1 MAPSETPLNSHNPV
15 NLYTRGILATIWYT
29 HLNHWY
35 TLMKMTL
42 NQSIII
48 NKLSIDVKPSLDPQ
62 GRVVYLPNPE
72 RKPYLITDNHR
83 DSPVGFGV
91 KISATKKTYIVQRRV
106 SSPGNRPKT
115 GGKSPSEVIRSTI
128 GNVSDFAN
136 IDQAREV
143 ARNLVQTMKLT
154 KRNPNKIKRESDA
167 SELTISEVF
176 AQYRQHLLGR
186 AKPAKPNTLA
196 VLDKAENRLSEWA
209 GLRVKDLTGNEIL
222 RKFDEIASRARTAA
236 EQTFRW
242 ANVAVKH
249 AIEIE
254 AGNAQTQQRQPSLS
268 YNPFS
273 ILKVQKKFRTR
284 SELEDS
290 YRAKGVRNPLSPKD
304 TLGSFLTALHNK
316 RSLNRLGCDYLLL
329 TVLLGARKEE
339 TASLCWREALTEEE
353 ARTTSYVDLEN
364 RMIRFYDTKNRNDH
378 ELPICDATKRI
389 LEDRRDI
396 VNDNEKRAD
405 KRKWVFPARSSRS
418 KVGHYSDSKSL
429 RENLC
434 QEARIVKLGMHDLRR
449 TFGRVAEELTSY
461 AVVKKLLNHR
471 NTTDPTE
478 RYANP
483 DQDRVYE
490 ALQRIELNMLLTS
503 PELYNSLLASSKYP
517 PILKGNV

>member
-1 MAPSETPLNSHNPV
+1 MKPT
-15 NLYTRGILATIWYT
+15 
-29 HLNHWY
+29 LNHAG
-35 TLMKMTL
+35 K
-42 NQSIII
+42 
-48 NKLSIDVKPSLDPQ
+48 
-62 GRVVYLPNPE
+62 VVFEANPE
-72 RKPYLITDNHR
+72 HKPYIVFDDHR

-91 KISATKKTYIVQRRV
+91 KVSLTKKTYVIQRRV
-106 SSPGNRPKT
+106 SSGDRSVSE
-115 GGKSPSEVIRSTI
+115 GKKPSSVLKVKV
-128 GNVSDFAN
+128 GNVSDFPN

-143 ARNLVQTMKLT
+143 ARQLVQTMIAT
-154 KRNPNKIKRESDA
+154 KRNPNRIKRETEA

-176 AQYRQHLLGR
+176 AQYRNHLMGR
-186 AKPAKPNTLA
+186 SKPAKPNTLN
-196 VLDKAENRLSEWA
+196 VLSKAENRLSEWS
-209 GLRVKDLTGNEIL
+209 GLRVKDLAGNEIL

-304 TLGSFLTALHNK
+304 TLGRFLTALHNK
-316 RSLNRLGCDYLLL
+316 RSFNRIGCDYLLL

-339 TASLCWREALTEEE
+339 TASLCWREAITNEE
-353 ARTTSYVDLEN
+353 AKTTSYVDLHN
-364 RMIRFYDTKNRNDH
+364 RVVRFYDTKNRNDH
-378 ELPICDATKRI
+378 ELPICDAAKRI

-396 VNDNEKRAD
+396 VLDVETRPE
-405 KRKWVFPARSSRS
+405 RRRWVFPARSLRS

-429 RENLC
+429 REYLC
-434 QEARIVKLGMHDLRR
+434 LEADIVKLGMHDLRR

-461 AVVKKLLNHR
+461 AVVKRLLNHR

-478 RYANP
+478 RYAEP
-483 DQDRVYE
+483 DQERVFE
-490 ALQRIELNMLLTS
+490 ALQRIELHMLITA
-503 PELYNSLLASSKYP
+503 PKLYNALLASKNYP
-517 PILKGNV
+517 PLPE

>member
-1 MAPSETPLNSHNPV
+1 MKPT
-15 NLYTRGILATIWYT
+15 
-29 HLNHWY
+29 LNHAG
-35 TLMKMTL
+35 K
-42 NQSIII
+42 
-48 NKLSIDVKPSLDPQ
+48 
-62 GRVVYLPNPE
+62 VVFEANPE
-72 RKPYLITDNHR
+72 HKPYIVFDDHC

-91 KISATKKTYIVQRRV
+91 KVSLTKKTYVIQRRV
-106 SSPGNRPKT
+106 SSGDRSVSE
-115 GGKSPSEVIRSTI
+115 GKKPSSVLKVKV
-128 GNVSDFAN
+128 GNVSDFPN

-143 ARNLVQTMKLT
+143 ARQLVQTMIAT
-154 KRNPNKIKRESDA
+154 KRNPNRIKRETEA

-176 AQYRQHLLGR
+176 AQYRNHLMGR
-186 AKPAKPNTLA
+186 SKPAKPNTLA

-242 ANVAVKH
+242 INVAVRH

-290 YRAKGVRNPLSPKD
+290 YKAKGVRNPLSPKD
-304 TLGSFLTALHNK
+304 TLGRFLTALHNK
-316 RSLNRLGCDYLLL
+316 RSFNRLGCDYLLL

-339 TASLCWREALTEEE
+339 TASLCWREVLTEEE

-364 RMIRFYDTKNRNDH
+364 RMIRFFDTKNRNDH

-418 KVGHYSDSKSL
+418 KIGHYSDSKSL

-434 QEARIVKLGMHDLRR
+434 QEAGIVKLGMHDLRR

-517 PILKGNV
+517 PILKGKV

>member
-1 MAPSETPLNSHNPV
+1 MKPT
-15 NLYTRGILATIWYT
+15 
-29 HLNHWY
+29 LNHAG
-35 TLMKMTL
+35 K
-42 NQSIII
+42 
-48 NKLSIDVKPSLDPQ
+48 
-62 GRVVYLPNPE
+62 VVFEANPE
-72 RKPYLITDNHR
+72 HKPYIVFDDHR

-91 KISATKKTYIVQRRV
+91 KVSLTKKTYVIQRRV
-106 SSPGNRPKT
+106 SSGDRSVSE
-115 GGKSPSEVIRSTI
+115 GKKPSSVLKVKV
-128 GNVSDFAN
+128 GNVSDFPN

-143 ARNLVQTMKLT
+143 ARQLVQTMIAT
-154 KRNPNKIKRESDA
+154 KRNPNRIKRETEA

-176 AQYRQHLLGR
+176 AQYRNHLMGR
-186 AKPAKPNTLA
+186 SKPAKPNTLA

-242 ANVAVKH
+242 INVAVRH

-290 YRAKGVRNPLSPKD
+290 YKAKGVRNPLSPKD
-304 TLGSFLTALHNK
+304 TLGRFLTALHNK
-316 RSLNRLGCDYLLL
+316 RSFNRLGCDYLLL

-339 TASLCWREALTEEE
+339 TASLCWREVLTEEE

-364 RMIRFYDTKNRNDH
+364 RMIRFFDTKNRNDH

-418 KVGHYSDSKSL
+418 KIGHYSDSKSL

-434 QEARIVKLGMHDLRR
+434 QEAGIVKLGMHDLRR

-483 DQDRVYE
+483 DQVRVYE

-517 PILKGNV
+517 PILKGKV

>member
-1 MAPSETPLNSHNPV
+1 
-15 NLYTRGILATIWYT
+15 
-29 HLNHWY
+29 
-35 TLMKMTL
+35 MKTTL
-42 NQSIII
+42 NQAFII
-48 NKLSIDVKPSLDPQ
+48 NKLSIDVKPTLNHA
-62 GRVVYLPNPE
+62 GKVVFEANPDQ
-72 RKPYLITDNHR
+72 KPYIVFDDHR

-91 KISATKKTYIVQRRV
+91 KVSLTKKTYVIQRRV
-106 SSPGNRPKT
+106 ASSDRNVSE
-115 GGKSPSEVIRSTI
+115 GKKPSSVLKVKV
-128 GNVSDFAN
+128 GNVSDFQS

-143 ARNLVQTMKLT
+143 ARQLVQTMIAT
-154 KRNPNKIKRESDA
+154 KRNPNKIKRETDA

-186 AKPAKPNTLA
+186 SKPAKPNTLS
-196 VLDKAENRLSEWA
+196 VLGKAENRLKEWA

-222 RKFDEIASRARTAA
+222 RKFDEIASRARTAS

-290 YRAKGVRNPLSPKD
+290 YKAKGVRNPLSPKD
-304 TLGSFLTALHNK
+304 TLGRFLSALHNK
-316 RSLNRLGCDYLLL
+316 RSFNRLGCDYLLL

-339 TASLCWREALTEEE
+339 TASLCWRESLTKEE
-353 ARTTSYVDLEN
+353 AKTTSYVDLDK
-364 RMIRFYDTKNRNDH
+364 RVIRFYDTKNRNDH
-378 ELPICDATKRI
+378 ELPICDAVKRL

-396 VNDNEKRAD
+396 VQESETRQE
-405 KRKWVFPARSSRS
+405 RLMWVFPARSKRS

-429 RENLC
+429 REYLC
-434 QEARIVKLGMHDLRR
+434 QEAGITKLGMHDLRR
-449 TFGRVAEELTSY
+449 TFGRIAEELTSY
-461 AVVKKLLNHR
+461 AVVKRLLNHR

-478 RYANP
+478 RYAVP
-483 DQDRVYE
+483 DEERIYE
-490 ALQRIELNMLLTS
+490 ALQRIELHMLMTA
-503 PELYNSLLASSKYP
+503 PELYNSLLASAKYP
-517 PILKGNV
+517 PIQ

>member
-1 MAPSETPLNSHNPV
+1 MKT
-15 NLYTRGILATIWYT
+15 
-29 HLNHWY
+29 
-35 TLMKMTL
+35 TLS
-42 NQSIII
+42 QAFII
-48 NKLSIDVKPSLDPQ
+48 NKLSIGVKPTLNHA
-62 GRVVYLPNPE
+62 GKVVFEANPE
-72 RKPYLITDNHR
+72 HKPYIVFDDHR

-91 KISATKKTYIVQRRV
+91 KVSLTKKTYVIQRRV
-106 SSPGNRPKT
+106 SSGDRSVSE
-115 GGKSPSEVIRSTI
+115 GKKPSSVLKVKV
-128 GNVSDFAN
+128 GNVSDFPN

-143 ARNLVQTMKLT
+143 ARQLVQTMIAT
-154 KRNPNKIKRESDA
+154 KRNPNRIKRETEA
-167 SELTISEVF
+167 SELIISEVF
-176 AQYRQHLLGR
+176 AQYRNHLMGR
-186 AKPAKPNTLA
+186 SKPAKPNTLA

-242 ANVAVKH
+242 INVAVRH

-290 YRAKGVRNPLSPKD
+290 YKAKGVRNPLSPKD
-304 TLGSFLTALHNK
+304 TLGRFLTALHNK
-316 RSLNRLGCDYLLL
+316 RSFNRLGCDYLLL

-339 TASLCWREALTEEE
+339 TASLCWREVLTEEE

-364 RMIRFYDTKNRNDH
+364 RMIRFFDTKNRNDH

-418 KVGHYSDSKSL
+418 KIGHYSDSKSL

-434 QEARIVKLGMHDLRR
+434 QEAGIVKLGMHDLRR

-517 PILKGNV
+517 PILKGKV

>member
-1 MAPSETPLNSHNPV
+1 MKPT
-15 NLYTRGILATIWYT
+15 
-29 HLNHWY
+29 LNHAG
-35 TLMKMTL
+35 K
-42 NQSIII
+42 
-48 NKLSIDVKPSLDPQ
+48 
-62 GRVVYLPNPE
+62 VVFEANPE
-72 RKPYLITDNHR
+72 HKPYIVFDDHR

-91 KISATKKTYIVQRRV
+91 KVSLTKKTYVIQRRV
-106 SSPGNRPKT
+106 SSGDRSVSE
-115 GGKSPSEVIRSTI
+115 GKKPSSVLKVKV
-128 GNVSDFAN
+128 GNVSDFPN

-143 ARNLVQTMKLT
+143 ARQLVQTMIAT
-154 KRNPNKIKRESDA
+154 KRNPNRIKRETEA

-176 AQYRQHLLGR
+176 AQYRNHLMGR
-186 AKPAKPNTLA
+186 SKPAKPNTLA

-242 ANVAVKH
+242 INVAVRH

-290 YRAKGVRNPLSPKD
+290 YKAKGVRNPLSPKD
-304 TLGSFLTALHNK
+304 TLDRFLTALHNK
-316 RSLNRLGCDYLLL
+316 RSFNRLGCDYLLL

-339 TASLCWREALTEEE
+339 TASLCWREVLTEEE

-364 RMIRFYDTKNRNDH
+364 RMIRFFDTKNRNDH

-418 KVGHYSDSKSL
+418 KIGHYSDSKSL

-434 QEARIVKLGMHDLRR
+434 QEAGIVKLGMHDLRR

-517 PILKGNV
+517 PILKGKV

>member
-1 MAPSETPLNSHNPV
+1 MKT
-15 NLYTRGILATIWYT
+15 
-29 HLNHWY
+29 
-35 TLMKMTL
+35 TLS
-42 NQSIII
+42 QAFII
-48 NKLSIDVKPSLDPQ
+48 NKLSIGVKPTLNHA
-62 GRVVYLPNPE
+62 GKVVFEANPE
-72 RKPYLITDNHR
+72 HKPYIVFDDHR

-91 KISATKKTYIVQRRV
+91 KVSLTKKTYVIQRRV
-106 SSPGNRPKT
+106 SSGDRSVSE
-115 GGKSPSEVIRSTI
+115 GKKPSSVLKVKV
-128 GNVSDFAN
+128 GNVSDFPN

-143 ARNLVQTMKLT
+143 ARQLVQTMIAT
-154 KRNPNKIKRESDA
+154 KRNPNRIKRETEA

-176 AQYRQHLLGR
+176 AQYRNHLMGR
-186 AKPAKPNTLA
+186 SKPAKPNTLN
-196 VLDKAENRLSEWA
+196 VLSKAENRLSEWS

-304 TLGSFLTALHNK
+304 TLGRFLTALHNK
-316 RSLNRLGCDYLLL
+316 RSFNRLGCDYLLL

-339 TASLCWREALTEEE
+339 TASLCWREAITNEE
-353 ARTTSYVDLEN
+353 AKTTSYVDLES

-378 ELPICDATKRI
+378 ELPICDAVKRI

-396 VNDNEKRAD
+396 VQEAETRPEKQ
-405 KRKWVFPARSSRS
+405 KWVFPARSNRS
-418 KVGHYSDSKSL
+418 KAGHYSDSKSL
-429 RENLC
+429 REYIC
-434 QEARIVKLGMHDLRR
+434 ADAGITKLGMHDLRR

-461 AVVKKLLNHR
+461 AVVKRLLNHR

-478 RYANP
+478 RYAVP
-483 DQDRVYE
+483 DEERVFE
-490 ALQRIELNMLLTS
+490 ALQRIELHMLMTA
-503 PELYNSLLASSKYP
+503 PKLYNTLLASAQYP
-517 PILKGNV
+517 PLPEVQ

>member
-1 MAPSETPLNSHNPV
+1 MKT
-15 NLYTRGILATIWYT
+15 
-29 HLNHWY
+29 
-35 TLMKMTL
+35 TLS
-42 NQSIII
+42 QAFII
-48 NKLSIDVKPSLDPQ
+48 NKLSIGVKPTLNHA
-62 GRVVYLPNPE
+62 GKVVFEANPE
-72 RKPYLITDNHR
+72 HKPYIVFDDHR

-91 KISATKKTYIVQRRV
+91 KVSLTKKTYVIQRRV
-106 SSPGNRPKT
+106 SSGDRSVSE
-115 GGKSPSEVIRSTI
+115 GKKPSSVLKVKV
-128 GNVSDFAN
+128 GNVSDFPN

-143 ARNLVQTMKLT
+143 ARQLVQTMIAT
-154 KRNPNKIKRESDA
+154 KRNPNRIKRETEA

-176 AQYRQHLLGR
+176 AQYRNHLMGR
-186 AKPAKPNTLA
+186 SKPAKPNTLA

-242 ANVAVKH
+242 INVAVRH

-254 AGNAQTQQRQPSLS
+254 SGNAQTQQRQPSLS

-290 YRAKGVRNPLSPKD
+290 YKAKGVRNPLSPKD
-304 TLGSFLTALHNK
+304 TLGRFLTALHNK
-316 RSLNRLGCDYLLL
+316 RSFNRLGCDYLLL

-339 TASLCWREALTEEE
+339 TASLCWREVLTEEE

-364 RMIRFYDTKNRNDH
+364 RMIRFFDTKNRNDH

-405 KRKWVFPARSSRS
+405 KRKWFFPARSSRS
-418 KVGHYSDSKSL
+418 KIGHYSDSKSL

-434 QEARIVKLGMHDLRR
+434 QEAGIVKLGMHDLRR

-517 PILKGNV
+517 PILKGKV

>member
-1 MAPSETPLNSHNPV
+1 
-15 NLYTRGILATIWYT
+15 
-29 HLNHWY
+29 
-35 TLMKMTL
+35 MK
-42 NQSIII
+42 
-48 NKLSIDVKPSLDPQ
+48 VSL
-62 GRVVYLPNPE
+62 
-72 RKPYLITDNHR
+72 
-83 DSPVGFGV
+83 
-91 KISATKKTYIVQRRV
+91 TKKTYVIQRRV
-106 SSPGNRPKT
+106 SSGDRSVSE
-115 GGKSPSEVIRSTI
+115 GKKPSSVLKVKV
-128 GNVSDFAN
+128 GNVSDFPN

-143 ARNLVQTMKLT
+143 ARQLVQTMIAT
-154 KRNPNKIKRESDA
+154 KRNPNRIKRETEA

-176 AQYRQHLLGR
+176 AQYRNHLMGR
-186 AKPAKPNTLA
+186 SKPAKPNTLA

-242 ANVAVKH
+242 INVAVRH

-290 YRAKGVRNPLSPKD
+290 YKAKGVRNPLSPKD
-304 TLGSFLTALHNK
+304 TLGRFLTALHNK
-316 RSLNRLGCDYLLL
+316 RSFNRLGCDYLLL

-339 TASLCWREALTEEE
+339 TASLCWREVLTEEE

-364 RMIRFYDTKNRNDH
+364 RMIRFFDTKNRNDH

-418 KVGHYSDSKSL
+418 KIGHYSDSKSL

-434 QEARIVKLGMHDLRR
+434 QEAGIVKLGMHDLRR

-517 PILKGNV
+517 PILKGKV

>member
-1 MAPSETPLNSHNPV
+1 MKT
-15 NLYTRGILATIWYT
+15 
-29 HLNHWY
+29 
-35 TLMKMTL
+35 TLS
-42 NQSIII
+42 QAFII
-48 NKLSIDVKPSLDPQ
+48 NKLSIGVKPTLNHA
-62 GRVVYLPNPE
+62 GKVVFEANPE
-72 RKPYLITDNHR
+72 HKPYIVFDDHR

-91 KISATKKTYIVQRRV
+91 KVSLTKKTYVIQRRV
-106 SSPGNRPKT
+106 SSGDRSVSE
-115 GGKSPSEVIRSTI
+115 GKKPSSVLKVKV
-128 GNVSDFAN
+128 GNVSDFPN

-143 ARNLVQTMKLT
+143 ARQLVQTMIAT
-154 KRNPNKIKRESDA
+154 KRNPNRIKRETEA

-176 AQYRQHLLGR
+176 AQYRNHLMGR
-186 AKPAKPNTLA
+186 SKPAKPNTLA

-242 ANVAVKH
+242 INVAVRH

-290 YRAKGVRNPLSPKD
+290 YKAKGVRNPLSPKD
-304 TLGSFLTALHNK
+304 TLGRFLTALHNK
-316 RSLNRLGCDYLLL
+316 RSFNRLGCDYLLL

-339 TASLCWREALTEEE
+339 TASLCWREVLTEEE

-418 KVGHYSDSKSL
+418 KIGHYSDSKSL

-434 QEARIVKLGMHDLRR
+434 QEAGIVKLGMHDLRR

-517 PILKGNV
+517 PILKGKV

>member
-1 MAPSETPLNSHNPV
+1 MALLFFWATNS
-15 NLYTRGILATIWYT
+15 GD
-29 HLNHWY
+29 
-35 TLMKMTL
+35 TLKTTL
-42 NQSIII
+42 TQSFII
-48 NKLSIDVKPSLDPQ
+48 NKLSVHVKPELNSS
-62 GRVVYLPNPE
+62 GKVVFEPNPQQ
-72 RKPYLITDNHR
+72 KPYIVFDDHR

-91 KISATKKTYIVQRRV
+91 KVSLTKKTYVIQRRV
-106 SSPGNRPKT
+106 SSGTRDVKE
-115 GGKSPSEVIRSTI
+115 GKKPSSVLKVKV
-128 GNVSDFAN
+128 GNVSDFQS
-136 IDQAREV
+136 IDQAREA
-143 ARNLVQTMKLT
+143 ARQLVQTMIAT
-154 KRNPNKIKRESDA
+154 KRNPNRIKRETEA

-186 AKPAKPNTLA
+186 SKPAKPNTLL
-196 VLDKAENRLSEWA
+196 VLDKAENRLKEWEA
-209 GLRVKDLTGNEIL
+209 LRVKDLTGNDIL

-290 YRAKGVRNPLSPKD
+290 YKAKGVRNPLSPKD
-304 TLGSFLTALHNK
+304 TLGRFLTALHNK
-316 RSLNRLGCDYLLL
+316 RSFNRLGCDYLLL

-339 TASLCWREALTEEE
+339 TASLCWREVLTEEE
-353 ARTTSYVDLEN
+353 ARTTSYVDLES
-364 RMIRFYDTKNRNDH
+364 RMIRFFDTKNRNDH

-418 KVGHYSDSKSL
+418 KIGHYSDSKSL

-434 QEARIVKLGMHDLRR
+434 QEAGIVKLGMHDLRR

-517 PILKGNV
+517 PILKGKV

>member
-1 MAPSETPLNSHNPV
+1 MKPT
-15 NLYTRGILATIWYT
+15 
-29 HLNHWY
+29 LNHAG
-35 TLMKMTL
+35 K
-42 NQSIII
+42 
-48 NKLSIDVKPSLDPQ
+48 
-62 GRVVYLPNPE
+62 VVFEANPE
-72 RKPYLITDNHR
+72 HKPYIVFDDHR

-91 KISATKKTYIVQRRV
+91 KVSLTKKTYVIQRRV
-106 SSPGNRPKT
+106 SSGDRSVSE
-115 GGKSPSEVIRSTI
+115 GKKPSSVLKVKV
-128 GNVSDFAN
+128 GNVSDFPN

-143 ARNLVQTMKLT
+143 ARQLVQTMIAT
-154 KRNPNKIKRESDA
+154 KRNPNRIKRETEA

-176 AQYRQHLLGR
+176 AQYRNHLMGR
-186 AKPAKPNTLA
+186 SKPAKPNTLA

-242 ANVAVKH
+242 INVAVRH

-290 YRAKGVRNPLSPKD
+290 YKAKGVRNPLSPKD
-304 TLGSFLTALHNK
+304 TLGRFLTALHNK
-316 RSLNRLGCDYLLL
+316 RSFNRLGCDYLLL

-339 TASLCWREALTEEE
+339 TASLCWREVLTEEE

-364 RMIRFYDTKNRNDH
+364 RMIRFFDTKNRNDH

-418 KVGHYSDSKSL
+418 KIGHYSDSKSL

-434 QEARIVKLGMHDLRR
+434 QEAGIVKLGMHDLRR
-449 TFGRVAEELTSY
+449 SL
-461 AVVKKLLNHR
+461 VV
-471 NTTDPTE
+471 
-478 RYANP
+478 
-483 DQDRVYE
+483 
-490 ALQRIELNMLLTS
+490 
-503 PELYNSLLASSKYP
+503 
-517 PILKGNV
+517 

>member
-1 MAPSETPLNSHNPV
+1 
-15 NLYTRGILATIWYT
+15 
-29 HLNHWY
+29 
-35 TLMKMTL
+35 MKTTL
-42 NQSIII
+42 NQAFII
-48 NKLSIDVKPSLDPQ
+48 NKLSIDVKPALNHA
-62 GRVVYLPNPE
+62 GKVVFEANPDQ
-72 RKPYLITDNHR
+72 KPYIVFDDHR

-91 KISATKKTYIVQRRV
+91 KVSLTKKTYVIQRRV
-106 SSPGNRPKT
+106 ASSDRNVSE
-115 GGKSPSEVIRSTI
+115 GKKPSSVLKVKV
-128 GNVSDFAN
+128 GNVSDFPS

-143 ARNLVQTMKLT
+143 ARQLVQTMIAT
-154 KRNPNKIKRESDA
+154 KRNPNKIKRETDA

-186 AKPAKPNTLA
+186 SKPAKPNTLS
-196 VLDKAENRLSEWA
+196 VLDKAENRLKEWA

-222 RKFDEIASRARTAA
+222 RKFDEIASRARTAS

-290 YRAKGVRNPLSPKD
+290 YKAKGVRNPLSPKD
-304 TLGSFLTALHNK
+304 TLGRFLSALHNK
-316 RSLNRLGCDYLLL
+316 RSFNRLGCDYLLL

-339 TASLCWREALTEEE
+339 TASLCWREALTGEE
-353 ARTTSYVDLEN
+353 AKTTNYVDLEN
-364 RMIRFYDTKNRNDH
+364 RIIRFYDTKNRNDH
-378 ELPICDATKRI
+378 ELPICDAVKII

-396 VNDNEKRAD
+396 VQEAETRQE
-405 KRKWVFPARSSRS
+405 RLMWVFPARSKRS

-429 RENLC
+429 REYLC
-434 QEARIVKLGMHDLRR
+434 QEAGIFKLGMHDLRR

-461 AVVKKLLNHR
+461 AVVKRLLNHR

-478 RYANP
+478 RYAIP
-483 DQDRVYE
+483 DNERIYE
-490 ALQRIELNMLLTS
+490 ALQRIELHMLMTA
-503 PELYNSLLASSKYP
+503 PELYNTLLASAKYP
-517 PILKGNV
+517 PLPVESKE

>member
-1 MAPSETPLNSHNPV
+1 MKPT
-15 NLYTRGILATIWYT
+15 
-29 HLNHWY
+29 LNHAG
-35 TLMKMTL
+35 K
-42 NQSIII
+42 
-48 NKLSIDVKPSLDPQ
+48 
-62 GRVVYLPNPE
+62 VVFEANPE
-72 RKPYLITDNHR
+72 HKPYIVFDDHR

-91 KISATKKTYIVQRRV
+91 KVSLTKKTYVIQRRV
-106 SSPGNRPKT
+106 SSGDRSVSE
-115 GGKSPSEVIRSTI
+115 GKKPSSVLKVKV
-128 GNVSDFAN
+128 GNVSDFPN

-143 ARNLVQTMKLT
+143 ARQLVQTMIAT
-154 KRNPNKIKRESDA
+154 KRNPNRIKRETEA

-176 AQYRQHLLGR
+176 AQYRNHLMGR
-186 AKPAKPNTLA
+186 SKPAKPNTLA

-242 ANVAVKH
+242 INVAVRH

-290 YRAKGVRNPLSPKD
+290 YKAKGVRNPLSPKD
-304 TLGSFLTALHNK
+304 TLGRFLTALHNK
-316 RSLNRLGCDYLLL
+316 RSFNRLGCDYLLL

-339 TASLCWREALTEEE
+339 TASLCWREVLTEEE

-364 RMIRFYDTKNRNDH
+364 RMIRFFDTKNRNDH

-405 KRKWVFPARSSRS
+405 KRKWFFPARSSRS
-418 KVGHYSDSKSL
+418 KIGHYSDSKSL

-434 QEARIVKLGMHDLRR
+434 QEAGIVKLGMHDLRR

-517 PILKGNV
+517 PILKGKV

>member
-1 MAPSETPLNSHNPV
+1 MKT
-15 NLYTRGILATIWYT
+15 
-29 HLNHWY
+29 
-35 TLMKMTL
+35 TLS
-42 NQSIII
+42 QAFII
-48 NKLSIDVKPSLDPQ
+48 NKLSIGVKPTLNHA
-62 GRVVYLPNPE
+62 GKVVFEANPE
-72 RKPYLITDNHR
+72 HKPYIVFDDHR

-91 KISATKKTYIVQRRV
+91 KVSLTKKTYVIQRRV
-106 SSPGNRPKT
+106 SSGDRSVSE
-115 GGKSPSEVIRSTI
+115 GKKPSSVLKVKV
-128 GNVSDFAN
+128 GNVSDFPN

-143 ARNLVQTMKLT
+143 ARQLVQTMIAT
-154 KRNPNKIKRESDA
+154 KRNPNRIKRETEA

-176 AQYRQHLLGR
+176 AQYRNHLMGR
-186 AKPAKPNTLA
+186 SKPAKPNTLA

-209 GLRVKDLTGNEIL
+209 GLRVNDLTGNEIL

-242 ANVAVKH
+242 INVAVRH

-290 YRAKGVRNPLSPKD
+290 YKAKGVRNPLSPKD
-304 TLGSFLTALHNK
+304 TLGRFLTALHNK
-316 RSLNRLGCDYLLL
+316 RSFNRLGCDYLLL

-339 TASLCWREALTEEE
+339 TASLCWREVLTEEE

-364 RMIRFYDTKNRNDH
+364 RMIRFFDTKNRNDH

-418 KVGHYSDSKSL
+418 KIGHYSDSKSL

-434 QEARIVKLGMHDLRR
+434 QEAGIVKLGMHDLRR

-503 PELYNSLLASSKYP
+503 PELYNSLLASSK
-517 PILKGNV
+517 

>member
-1 MAPSETPLNSHNPV
+1 MKT
-15 NLYTRGILATIWYT
+15 
-29 HLNHWY
+29 
-35 TLMKMTL
+35 TLT
-42 NQSIII
+42 QSFII
-48 NKLSIDVKPSLDPQ
+48 NKLSVHVKPELNSS
-62 GRVVYLPNPE
+62 GKVVFEPNPQQ
-72 RKPYLITDNHR
+72 KPYIVFDDHR

-91 KISATKKTYIVQRRV
+91 KVSLTKKTYVIQRRV
-106 SSPGNRPKT
+106 SSGTRDVKE
-115 GGKSPSEVIRSTI
+115 GKKPSSVLKVKV
-128 GNVSDFAN
+128 GNVSDFQS
-136 IDQAREV
+136 IDQAREA
-143 ARNLVQTMKLT
+143 ARQLVQTMIAT
-154 KRNPNKIKRESDA
+154 KRNPNRIKRETEA

-186 AKPAKPNTLA
+186 SKPAKPNTLL
-196 VLDKAENRLSEWA
+196 VLDKAENRLKEWEA
-209 GLRVKDLTGNEIL
+209 LRVKDLTGNDIL

-290 YRAKGVRNPLSPKD
+290 YKAKGVRNPLSPKD
-304 TLGSFLTALHNK
+304 TLGRFLTALHNK
-316 RSLNRLGCDYLLL
+316 RSFNRLGCDYLLL

-339 TASLCWREALTEEE
+339 TASLCWREVLTEEE

-364 RMIRFYDTKNRNDH
+364 RMIRFFDTKNRNDH

-418 KVGHYSDSKSL
+418 KIGHYSDSKSL

-434 QEARIVKLGMHDLRR
+434 QEAGIVKLGMHDLRR

-517 PILKGNV
+517 PILKGKV